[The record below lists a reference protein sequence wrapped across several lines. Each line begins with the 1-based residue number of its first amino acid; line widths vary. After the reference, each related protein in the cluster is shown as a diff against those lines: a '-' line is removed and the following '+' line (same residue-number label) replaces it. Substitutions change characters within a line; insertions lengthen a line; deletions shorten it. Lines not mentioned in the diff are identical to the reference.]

1 METKKFDIVKLLKIV
16 IPAIL
21 AIIIANIAPPEDLTV
36 ESMRFA
42 GLFVCMI
49 IWMVLNV
56 WPDFVITLVG
66 LTACVIWKVADFGTV
81 FAPFSG
87 TSVWLVIGAFGISA
101 GVAKSGLLKRL
112 S

>member
-66 LTACVIWKVADFGTV
+66 PPAPRPARSPAPRTSLSRATSRWLPTAAMRTR
-81 FAPFSG
+81 S
-87 TSVWLVIGAFGISA
+87 SS
-101 GVAKSGLLKRL
+101 
-112 S
+112 